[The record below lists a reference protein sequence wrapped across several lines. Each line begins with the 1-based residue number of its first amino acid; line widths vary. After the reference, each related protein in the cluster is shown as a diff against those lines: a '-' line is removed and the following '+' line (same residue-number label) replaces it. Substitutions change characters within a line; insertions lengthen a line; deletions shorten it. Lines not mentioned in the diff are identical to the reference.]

1 MNILLFG
8 NGGQLGTGL
17 SYLLQ
22 PLGKVAALSQADLD
36 LTDLSALE
44 QTILS
49 QKPDLIINAAA
60 YTAVDKAESEPELV
74 HLINAEAPGVMAQAA
89 SKVSA
94 SMIHYS
100 TDYVF
105 DGIAD
110 EPYTE
115 DMTPAPNSVYGE
127 TKLAGEKR
135 VQEATDDYL
144 IFRTAWVYS
153 LFGQNFLNTML
164 RLAKERD
171 QLSIVD
177 DQIGCPTWA
186 GMLAHMTTR
195 VVEQFS
201 ETGKVP
207 NGKAGIYHLVC
218 RGETSWYGFARRI
231 MELAGNN
238 RVTLDP
244 ISTEQYPTPAKRPP
258 YSVLAVDK
266 FERAFGRHIP
276 DWECSLNAC
285 LYETLLAGRL

>member
-8 NGGQLGTGL
+8 QGGQLGTGL

-22 PLGKVAALSQADLD
+22 PLGKVTALSQADLD

-44 QTILS
+44 QTILR

-60 YTAVDKAESEPELV
+60 YTAVDKAESEPDLV
-74 HLINAEAPGVMAQAA
+74 RLINAEAPGVMAQAA

-105 DGIAD
+105 DGSAD
-110 EPYTE
+110 APYTE
-115 DMTPAPNSVYGE
+115 DMTPAPDSVYGE
-127 TKLAGEKR
+127 TKLAGEKL

-153 LFGQNFLNTML
+153 LFGQNFLKTML
-164 RLAKERD
+164 RLASERD
-171 QLSIVD
+171 HLSIVD
-177 DQIGCPTWA
+177 DQRGCPTWA

-195 VVEQFS
+195 VVEQLS
-201 ETGKVP
+201 DSG
-207 NGKAGIYHLVC
+207 GIPADQRGVYHLVC
-218 RGETSWYGFARRI
+218 RGETSWYGFAKRI
-231 MELAGNN
+231 MDLTGNTQ
-238 RVTLDP
+238 VTLDP
-244 ISTEQYPTPAKRPP
+244 ISTEQYPTPARRPA

-266 FERAFGRHIP
+266 FEQTFGLHIP
-276 DWECSLNAC
+276 DWEYSLNAC